1 MNRLK
6 YQKLKVPSLQS
17 LQLFLLLLLLLHSPL
32 LIRMMNQTQTLQ
44 THKEKRHDRLSR
56 LLRDLLQ
63 GRMEAT
69 SHSCHRLRQLAR
81 RKVHCRCQSPPN
93 KFPPCRKA
101 MSHQHLRVSRA
112 RANPRV
118 SIKPPKIDCEPSL
131 GFFENVNLVFIV
143 DFKQSSLISTV
154 SILHQPTLEH
164 MT

>member
-1 MNRLK
+1 
-6 YQKLKVPSLQS
+6 
-17 LQLFLLLLLLLHSPL
+17 
-32 LIRMMNQTQTLQ
+32 MMNQTQTLQ

-63 GRMEAT
+63 RRMEAT
-69 SHSCHRLRQLAR
+69 RHSCHRLRQLAR

-112 RANPRV
+112 RVNPRV

-143 DFKQSSLISTV
+143 DFKQSSLSSTV